1 MTVIIIIII
10 IIIIMINKGV
20 TEFCEDNSQLR
31 ILNPR

>member
-20 TEFCEDNSQLR
+20 TEFFEDIRNYEF
-31 ILNPR
+31 